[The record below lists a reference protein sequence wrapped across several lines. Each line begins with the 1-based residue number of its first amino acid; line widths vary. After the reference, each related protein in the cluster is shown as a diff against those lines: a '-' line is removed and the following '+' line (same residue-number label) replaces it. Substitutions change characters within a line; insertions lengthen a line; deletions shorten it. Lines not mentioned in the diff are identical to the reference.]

1 MHIFFPSNMSIF
13 QIAFFQVLQIPSF
26 FKNSISSAIKFKTN
40 IYAQQDISSGLK
52 FTEKSN

>member
-1 MHIFFPSNMSIF
+1 MSIF

-40 IYAQQDISSGLK
+40 IYAQQEISSGLK